1 MPTLNLKASHNVVK
15 AYYDTLKGFTTL
27 HLFHE
32 GAVSPAFAA
41 LLRYCGRQYGWTL
54 AEKYVLKRGNRTL
67 YPDGALLDDF
77 KIVRLCSFK
86 YRNASQRT

>member
-15 AYYDTLKGFTTL
+15 DYYDTLKGITTL

-41 LLRYCGRQYGWTL
+41 LLRYCGSQYEWTL
-54 AEKYVLKRGNRTL
+54 VEKIPPQAWQSDPVPRRY
-67 YPDGALLDDF
+67 
-77 KIVRLCSFK
+77 IVR
-86 YRNASQRT
+86 